1 MVAAVQAA
9 AALTAVKSA
18 TNFSIAAIMAQGN
31 NNANGNNNNN
41 NNNNNVIVGSNPGS
55 NSGSATPPANTR
67 LEESN
72 YRKFI
77 CLLSTVLLR
86 PFCGLKK

>member
-41 NNNNNVIVGSNPGS
+41 NNVIVGSNPGG

-67 LEESN
+67 LEEADAYSF
-72 YRKFI
+72 K
-77 CLLSTVLLR
+77 L
-86 PFCGLKK
+86 